1 MIVEEQYLGRK
12 FNTEFEGAGHTLFDA
27 FWRIFVIC
35 EVSKLDASAGF
46 PVAFLSSVKAM
57 ASINR
62 ASMSCEER
70 ETPDGMNLS
79 EGLGL

>member
-1 MIVEEQYLGRK
+1 MFENIEEQYLGRN

-62 ASMSCEER
+62 AHPSDCDEGNSLSTER
-70 ETPDGMNLS
+70 H
-79 EGLGL
+79 